1 MNVIQEIERI
11 KASEAKMG
19 IFGGDK
25 VSFFNFCFISIYL

>member
-11 KASEAKMG
+11 KANEAKLG

-25 VSFFNFCFISIYL
+25 VYYIVCA